1 MRTPTS
7 LIAASYAWLSPRPHV
22 FDRCVNEPP
31 LYPAAGGRAS
41 CFLLDPAER
50 RK

>member
-1 MRTPTS
+1 MPSGCRF
-7 LIAASYAWLSPRPHV
+7 APRGPHD

-31 LYPAAGGRAS
+31 LYPAPGGRAS

-50 RK
+50 RA